1 MTEQVQGTLKVKTGF
16 AEMMKGGVIMDVVN
30 PEQAKIAEDAGA
42 VAVMALERVPADIR
56 AHGGVARMSDPTM
69 IEGIVEAVSIPVM
82 AKCRIGHFVEAQVLQ
97 SLGVDFIDESEV
109 LTPADDEYHVNK
121 WDFDVPFVCGARNL
135 GEALRRIAE
144 GAAMI
149 RTKGEPGTGNVVEA
163 VRHMRTVTTDIAR
176 IKGLRDEQL
185 FTAAKDLQAPYELVK
200 WVAEHGC
207 LPVVN
212 FSAGGIATPADAAL
226 MMQLGCDGVF
236 VGSGIFKSGDPAKRA
251 RAIVKLAEESA
262 EECRALAEASSSIM
276 VGTLDYAPFE
286 ELLTRA
292 LHAFRQEHPGR
303 CLEMLMA
310 SGAYANMEAVAS
322 GKADLSIFVRVRR
335 RDGGKGVV
343 PDGLPAG
350 VGAFLFGEGECHF
363 WMNRSC
369 PLFEH
374 DHVTAADL
382 DGFTM
387 LLGNSANMERAGRVL
402 VEWFAGAG
410 VAVEPD
416 NQPCSN
422 YLDLYLSAAGETFGI
437 ALGGVHSG
445 LRASSDIKIFAVDDF
460 TVPCD
465 LYVIYNEER
474 IGENGQLFVDCLKES
489 ISSLE

>member
-1 MTEQVQGTLKVKTGF
+1 
-16 AEMMKGGVIMDVVN
+16 
-30 PEQAKIAEDAGA
+30 
-42 VAVMALERVPADIR
+42 
-56 AHGGVARMSDPTM
+56 
-69 IEGIVEAVSIPVM
+69 
-82 AKCRIGHFVEAQVLQ
+82 
-97 SLGVDFIDESEV
+97 
-109 LTPADDEYHVNK
+109 
-121 WDFDVPFVCGARNL
+121 
-135 GEALRRIAE
+135 
-144 GAAMI
+144 
-149 RTKGEPGTGNVVEA
+149 
-163 VRHMRTVTTDIAR
+163 
-176 IKGLRDEQL
+176 
-185 FTAAKDLQAPYELVK
+185 
-200 WVAEHGC
+200 
-207 LPVVN
+207 
-212 FSAGGIATPADAAL
+212 
-226 MMQLGCDGVF
+226 
-236 VGSGIFKSGDPAKRA
+236 
-251 RAIVKLAEESA
+251 
-262 EECRALAEASSSIM
+262 M

-422 YLDLYLSAAGETFGI
+422 YLDLCLSAAGETFGI

>member
-1 MTEQVQGTLKVKTGF
+1 MQVAFRDSGVGKELSVDTAYLREYIEFSRSLNFAQAAADLFVSPPTLR
-16 AEMMKGGVIMDVVN
+16 AHLH
-30 PEQAKIAEDAGA
+30 
-42 VAVMALERVPADIR
+42 ALEEEVGAPLTAKRAGQLELSPAGR
-56 AHGGVARMSDPTM
+56 
-69 IEGIVEAVSIPVM
+69 
-82 AKCRIGHFVEAQVLQ
+82 
-97 SLGVDFIDESEV
+97 
-109 LTPADDEYHVNK
+109 
-121 WDFDVPFVCGARNL
+121 
-135 GEALRRIAE
+135 
-144 GAAMI
+144 
-149 RTKGEPGTGNVVEA
+149 
-163 VRHMRTVTTDIAR
+163 
-176 IKGLRDEQL
+176 L
-185 FTAAKDLQAPYELVK
+185 FL
-200 WVAEHGC
+200 
-207 LPVVN
+207 
-212 FSAGGIATPADAAL
+212 
-226 MMQLGCDGVF
+226 
-236 VGSGIFKSGDPAKRA
+236 KRA

-474 IGENGQLFVDCLKES
+474 IGENGKLFVDCLKES